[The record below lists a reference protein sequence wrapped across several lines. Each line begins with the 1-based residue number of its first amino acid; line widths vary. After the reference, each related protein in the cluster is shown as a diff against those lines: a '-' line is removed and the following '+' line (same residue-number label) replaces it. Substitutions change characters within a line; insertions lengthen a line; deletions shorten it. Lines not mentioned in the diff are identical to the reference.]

1 MTAPV
6 TTLPFKE
13 LAAFSFGV
21 EVLELD
27 GVTIEV
33 PVGVGTPEV
42 KGTSLTR
49 VADSKAGDCVSP
61 ASVLGSSSVLLGLRT
76 LNYQYKQVTNAIYK
90 VLPINN
96 MNNSVGGDHI
106 GEDNLGPIDK
116 HTTIFN
122 ANCQLTTLQRC
133 QLLVIAQ
140 VT

>member
-6 TTLPFKE
+6 TTLPFKV

-21 EVLELD
+21 AVLELD

-49 VADSKAGDCVSP
+49 VADSKAGDCDSP

-76 LNYQYKQVTNAIYK
+76 LNCQYKQVTYVMYK
-90 VLPINN
+90 VLPVNN
-96 MNNSVGGDHI
+96 MNNSVAGDDI
-106 GEDNLGPIDK
+106 GKDNLSPID
-116 HTTIFN
+116 I
-122 ANCQLTTLQRC
+122 
-133 QLLVIAQ
+133 
-140 VT
+140 